1 MKLVKRG
8 GTWQVHFE
16 DMHGQRQRIS
26 TGIRVN
32 PALPDE
38 GKASAN
44 LAGIEKMRAALMGN
58 VPAEVRRAA
67 GKYRT
72 LAQAL
77 HYTLDHHWEKK
88 KANRSFRY
96 RVDLISKDIGYWRLD
111 EITYSMLE
119 DYGNELEKRG
129 NSEATR
135 NRKMSAI
142 HFAMK
147 QAQRRGE
154 IEKIPDIPRW
164 AENNVKER
172 YLTLEEERTLL
183 DSIAKN
189 AAAADLQGQYLLA
202 LVPFLLDTG
211 LRASEALLQ
220 REQDL
225 GDRIWLKHGSTKS
238 GKGRV
243 VPLTER
249 ARASLNTLFDSPFHW
264 ELVGAYARD
273 RSLPTQRLGGIFKR
287 AVKRA
292 GIKGITLHTLRHT
305 CASRLVQAGMD
316 LYRVKEWLGHSSIVV
331 TERYAHLAPKSL
343 DAGVAALESFQRP
356 AAEGVPLAT
365 TGTPSVRGDMVH

>member
-16 DMHGQRQRIS
+16 DMHGRRQRIS

-58 VPAEVRRAA
+58 VPAEVRAAA

-96 RVDLISKDIGYWRLD
+96 RVDLLSKDIGYWRLE

-119 DYGNELEKRG
+119 DYGNELERRG
-129 NSEATR
+129 NSPATR

-142 HFAMK
+142 HFALK

-154 IEKIPDIPRW
+154 IEKVPDIPRW

-172 YLTLEEERTLL
+172 YLSLDEERTLL

-189 AAAADLQGQYLLA
+189 ITPADEGGQYLLH
-202 LVPFLLDTG
+202 LIPFLLDTG
-211 LRASEALLQ
+211 LRAGEVLID

-225 GDRIWLKHGSTKS
+225 GDRIWLRHGATKS
-238 GKGRV
+238 GKGRT

-249 ARASLNTLFDSPFHW
+249 ARAALTTMLDSPYHW
-264 ELVGAYARD
+264 ELVGAYTRD
-273 RSLPTQRLGGIFKR
+273 RSLPTQRLGAMFKR
-287 AVKRA
+287 AVQRA
-292 GIKGITLHTLRHT
+292 GIKGVTLHTLRHT

-343 DAGVAALESFQRP
+343 DAGVAALERFQRP
-356 AAEGVPLAT
+356 APEGVPAAT
-365 TGTPSVRGDMVH
+365 AGTPSVRGEMVH